1 MTGTQIGY
9 PEQSSRRE
17 IGKPGAP
24 QATQPEGVTD
34 LRLLVE
40 LSALRKLAER
50 GFSRRQ
56 LSAVRALAESAMRS
70 ARSDDVLG
78 YLQADLA
85 FHQYLVDLAGDAEL
99 SAVARLVLAASPVHA
114 QRAHESGQVMAASA
128 REHRDLVNKL
138 ADEMVGAAE
147 DLLRHHI
154 SPRSAAQST
163 SCRSSA
169 VRDAL
174 ATEVT

>member
-1 MTGTQIGY
+1 MTGIQIGY

-17 IGKPGAP
+17 IREPRAP

-50 GFSRRQ
+50 GFSARE
-56 LSAVRALAESAMRS
+56 LSAVRALAEAAMRT
-70 ARSDDVLG
+70 ARSNDVLG
-78 YLQADLA
+78 YRQADVA
-85 FHQYLVDLAGDAEL
+85 FHQYLVDLAGDTEL
-99 SAVARLVLAASPVHA
+99 SAVARLVLGASPVHG
-114 QRAHESGQVMAASA
+114 QRVHESGQVMAAGA

-138 ADEMVGAAE
+138 ADDMIRAAE
-147 DLLRHHI
+147 DVLRHHI
-154 SPRSAAQST
+154 YLRSAAQPT

-169 VRDAL
+169 VRDPL